1 MSKLVELPLDL
12 YPSDPFRG
20 LESLRPEFT
29 LANARASMWLA
40 QVAYE
45 TRGDEAKLRAIGTRW
60 ALRALTPIHGRR
72 ANQAFADTRGVIA
85 ETDRAVFLSF
95 AGTDPAVWE
104 NIITDL
110 RAVRPGTRIH
120 PGFQDAFELASGAV
134 DDAIAKARG
143 KGFFIV
149 GHSLGAALA
158 VLATRFARN
167 KQAAVTATYLFGCPR
182 VGDASFS
189 REYDALAGANS
200 YRLVHGDDVVTR
212 IPAITGYHH
221 VGRMV
226 QCDSGGRFAAE
237 NLERAPGGD
246 EPRIVDNA
254 FDVVLENILHLMRLH
269 VSLPGPGP
277 LGPLLQLL
285 PVEIRDHLPDGYLRA
300 LP

>member
-1 MSKLVELPLDL
+1 LSKLVELPLDL
-12 YPSDPFRG
+12 YPPDPFRG
-20 LESLRPEFT
+20 LEPLRAEFS
-29 LANARASMWLA
+29 LANARASMWMA

-45 TRGDEAKLRAIGTRW
+45 TRADEAKLRAIATKW
-60 ALRALTPIHGRR
+60 ALRALKPFHGGR
-72 ANQAFADTRGVIA
+72 ANLAIADTRGVIA
-85 ETDRAVFLSF
+85 ETDQAVFLSF

-104 NIITDL
+104 NVITDL
-110 RAVRPGTRIH
+110 RAVRPGTRVH
-120 PGFQDAFELASGAV
+120 PGFQDAFDVASGAV
-134 DDAIAKARG
+134 DDAIGQARG
-143 KGFFIV
+143 KGLFVV

-158 VLATRFARN
+158 VLATQFARS

-182 VGDASFS
+182 VGDARFS
-189 REYDALAGANS
+189 REYNALAGASS

-226 QCDSGGRFAAE
+226 QCASGGRFAAE
-237 NLERAPGGD
+237 NLEPAPGGD
-246 EPRIVDNA
+246 EPRITSNA
-254 FDVVLENILHLMRLH
+254 FDVALENILHLLRLH

-277 LGPLLQLL
+277 LGALLQLL